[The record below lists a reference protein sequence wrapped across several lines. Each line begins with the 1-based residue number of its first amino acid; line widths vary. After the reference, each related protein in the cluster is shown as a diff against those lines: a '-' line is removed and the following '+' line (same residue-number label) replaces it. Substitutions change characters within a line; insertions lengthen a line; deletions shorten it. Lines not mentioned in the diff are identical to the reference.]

1 MLQGSF
7 GLGLKTGVNLRV
19 ASNLTAHGAHN
30 MNLGTQQQQ
39 EGAISYNHGMM
50 GNNLGCH

>member
-7 GLGLKTGVNLRV
+7 RLGLKTGVNLRV
-19 ASNLTAHGAHN
+19 ARNLTAYGAHN
-30 MNLGTQQQQ
+30 MNLGTQHQQ